1 MKKWIV
7 LLGIELLLLLAFIT
21 TNHAHTEALP
31 TSLRVTVIDNLG
43 NFVQGAQVII
53 YSSQDDYNGDENPV
67 AGPLTTDKKGR
78 VTFKNLTS
86 QSYFVDARFGDKT
99 NIGEGVKTAPLQE
112 GRINKVNTVIQ

>member
-1 MKKWIV
+1 MKKWLVI
-7 LLGIELLLLLAFIT
+7 LGIELLLLLAFIT
-21 TNHAHTEALP
+21 TNYARTDALP

-53 YSSQDDYNGDENPV
+53 YSSQEDYNGDENPV

-112 GRINKVNTVIQ
+112 GRINKVNTVIL